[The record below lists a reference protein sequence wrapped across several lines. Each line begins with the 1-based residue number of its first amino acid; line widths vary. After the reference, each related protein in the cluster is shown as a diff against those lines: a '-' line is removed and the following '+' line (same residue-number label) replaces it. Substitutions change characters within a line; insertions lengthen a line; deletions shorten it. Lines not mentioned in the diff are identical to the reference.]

1 MPRPTSFAKVEIETG
16 ERSEPAERPDSETPF
31 RIAVLG
37 DFSGRENRGVL
48 DARLQGRKP
57 VVVDRDNFDN
67 VMARVAP
74 ELHLPLGGPRGP
86 RIPVRFRE
94 LDDFH
99 PDHLYEH
106 LKIFQTLRDTRHR
119 LHDRATLHDAAAEV

>member
-74 ELHLPLGGPRGP
+74 ELHLPLGGHVRRRRGRSAP
-86 RIPVRFRE
+86 LVRRRPE
-94 LDDFH
+94 SH
-99 PDHLYEH
+99 A
-106 LKIFQTLRDTRHR
+106 R
-119 LHDRATLHDAAAEV
+119 VNV